1 MTEKSNQK
9 TTSKLEENYE
19 LRTLVMAKRMGM
31 SFEELSFLTMQDFLD
46 FVDAWIG
53 KEETVRN
60 ATQADI
66 DRFMG

>member
-1 MTEKSNQK
+1 MTQKINQK
-9 TTSKLEENYE
+9 PTSKPEKDYE

-31 SFEELSFLTMQDFLD
+31 SFEELSLLTMQDFLD

-53 KEETVRN
+53 KEENVRS